1 MLLRFGVANHLSI
14 SDPQELSFV
23 ATKLRDPDDGLLA
36 CDPAPSGSVLPAVVI
51 YGANASGKSNLVD
64 AIATMRSM
72 ILLSHTKGDPLGPV
86 PRRPFMLD
94 PERIQQPSHFDI
106 DFIVDGVRYHY
117 GFESSDTAFVSEWL
131 YAFPRSYRRTLFE
144 RSGDTFRFGRGLSG
158 QNSSIARL
166 TRSNSLYLSAA
177 AQNDHE
183 QLSKIFEFFSKTRTV
198 RDIAIPGAMV
208 SAQLENEG
216 LDRRIIDF
224 LQKVGTGVVGY
235 RRNETKVPEKIRTLH
250 LEISAVLRK
259 LMNAPADVELRLDD
273 KQVSIELAHLGRD
286 GTQVYFEMDQESTG
300 TRRLLVL
307 LDQAFRALDSGVPLY
322 IDELEASLHTHAGE
336 AVLQLFCSPKTNPK
350 GAQLL
355 ATTHDTNLMMSS
367 KLRRDQ
373 VWFVDKDSDGA
384 TQIRPLTDIRTRKND
399 DLETAY
405 LQGRYGAVPFN
416 DPLAALASPK

>member
-23 ATKLRDPDDGLLA
+23 ATKLKDPDDGLIA
-36 CDPAPSGSVLPAVVI
+36 CDPAPSGFVLPAVLV

-94 PERIQQPSHFDI
+94 PARIQQLSRFDI

-144 RSGDTFRFGRGLSG
+144 RSGDKFRFGRGLSG

-183 QLSKIFEFFSKTRTV
+183 QLSKIFDFFSKTRTV
-198 RDIAIPGAMV
+198 RDLAIPGAMV
-208 SAQLENEG
+208 AAQLEDED
-216 LDRRIIDF
+216 LDRRVIDL
-224 LQKVGTGVVGY
+224 LQSLGTGVVGY
-235 RRNETKVPEKIRTLH
+235 RRLESELPKGVRTLQQ
-250 LEISAVLRK
+250 EISTVLQRM
-259 LMNAPADVELRLDD
+259 MNAPASMKLDLD
-273 KQVSIELAHLGRD
+273 AKQISLELAHLGRD
-286 GTQVYFEMDQESTG
+286 GRQIYLDLDQEGAG

-322 IDELEASLHTHAGE
+322 VDELESSLHTHAGE
-336 AVLQLFCSPKTNPK
+336 AVLQLFCSPETNPK

-373 VWFVDKDSDGA
+373 VWFVDKDSGGA
-384 TQIRPLTDIRTRKND
+384 TQIRPLTDIRTRKTD
-399 DLETAY
+399 DLEKAY
-405 LQGRYGAVPFN
+405 LQGRYGAVPFK
-416 DPLAALASPK
+416 DPLATLASPK

>member
-1 MLLRFGVANHLSI
+1 MLLRFGVANHRSI
-14 SDPQELSFV
+14 SDPQELSFA
-23 ATKLRDPDDGLLA
+23 ATKLKDPDDGLIA
-36 CDPAPSGSVLPAVVI
+36 CDPAPSGSVLPAVLV

-94 PERIQQPSHFDI
+94 PARIQQPSHFDI

-117 GFESSDTAFVSEWL
+117 GFESSDTAFGSEWL

-144 RSGDTFRFGRGLSG
+144 RSGDTFRFGRGLNG

-198 RDIAIPGAMV
+198 RDLAIPGAIV
-208 SAQLENEG
+208 AAQLKDED
-216 LDRRIIDF
+216 LDRRVIDF
-224 LQKVGTGVVGY
+224 LQSLGTGVVGY
-235 RRNETKVPEKIRTLH
+235 RRLESELPKGVRTLQQ
-250 LEISAVLRK
+250 EISTVLQRM
-259 LMNAPADVELRLDD
+259 MNAPANMKLGSDARQISL
-273 KQVSIELAHLGRD
+273 ELAHLGRD
-286 GTQVYFEMDQESTG
+286 GRQIYFDLDQEGTG
-300 TRRLLVL
+300 TLRLLVL
-307 LDQAFRALDSGVPLY
+307 LDQAFRALDAGSPLY
-322 IDELEASLHTHAGE
+322 IDEFDSSLHTHASE
-336 AVLQLFCSPKTNPK
+336 AVLQLFSSPETNPK

-373 VWFVDKDSDGA
+373 VWFVDKDSGGA
-384 TQIRPLTDIRTRKND
+384 TQIRPLTDIRTRKTD
-399 DLETAY
+399 DLEKAY

-416 DPLAALASPK
+416 DPLATLASPK